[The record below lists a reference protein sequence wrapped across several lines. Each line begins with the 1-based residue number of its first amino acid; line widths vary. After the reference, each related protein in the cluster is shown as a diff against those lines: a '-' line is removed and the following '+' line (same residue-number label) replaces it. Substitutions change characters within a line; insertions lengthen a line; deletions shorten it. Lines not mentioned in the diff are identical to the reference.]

1 MNGYYGEMNGNAY
14 GASHTPAMGMDM
26 MGMPNTVDGLK
37 AVQMSYG
44 GGGGGGVVGNGMV
57 VGGQGDDI
65 DSYGASRARVM
76 SEIIV

>member
-1 MNGYYGEMNGNAY
+1 MNGYYDEMNGNAY
-14 GASHTPAMGMDM
+14 GASHAPAISMDM
-26 MGMPNTVDGLK
+26 LGMPNTVDGLK

-44 GGGGGGVVGNGMV
+44 VGGGQV
-57 VGGQGDDI
+57 QGDDM